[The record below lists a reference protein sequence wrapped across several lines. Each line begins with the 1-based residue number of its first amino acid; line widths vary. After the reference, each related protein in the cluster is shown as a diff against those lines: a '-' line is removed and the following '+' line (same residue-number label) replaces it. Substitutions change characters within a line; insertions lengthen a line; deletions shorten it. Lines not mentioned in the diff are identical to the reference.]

1 MMAAA
6 SRNTPVTPATRAG
19 AGAAVTS
26 RPTDSPLVAATIV
39 ENTAPASGTPDV
51 WPSVRDR
58 ASSPEAIPRRCRGAA
73 PITALLF
80 GELNI
85 PTPMPS
91 GAMRTMKPSGPM
103 PAVMAGHSLG
113 EYSALVCA
121 GALPFAQAVQ
131 LVRQRGEYMQ
141 QAVPLGTGAMAAVL
155 GLERAAVEA
164 ACAAA
169 CTADEIVAVA
179 NYNAPLQSVVA
190 GHTAAVARAGSAAQ
204 AAGAKRVVTLPVS
217 APFHC
222 SLMRPAADALAPAL
236 AAAHITP
243 PAIPVINNVDVAAA
257 SEPEAIRDALI
268 RQIYSPV
275 RWVEVIEAMA
285 ARGVTRVVE
294 CGPGKVLAGLTKRI
308 CSELDSLFVQD
319 PASLRQALAALA

>member
-1 MMAAA
+1 MTLALVFPGQGSQSVGMLAELAGEFPQVEQTFAEA
-6 SRNTPVTPATRAG
+6 SEALGYDLWQLVCSGPESELQLT
-19 AGAAVTS
+19 AVTQPAMLS
-26 RPTDSPLVAATIV
+26 AGVAVWRVWQA
-39 ENTAPASGTPDV
+39 AGGPA
-51 WPSVRDR
+51 
-58 ASSPEAIPRRCRGAA
+58 
-73 PITALLF
+73 
-80 GELNI
+80 
-85 PTPMPS
+85 
-91 GAMRTMKPSGPM
+91 

-169 CTADEIVAVA
+169 CSADEIVAVA
-179 NYNAPLQSVVA
+179 NYNAPLQSVIA

-222 SLMRPAADALAPAL
+222 SLMRPAAEALAPAI

-243 PAIPVINNVDVAAA
+243 PAIPVINNVDVAAVSDPA
-257 SEPEAIRDALI
+257 AIRDALL

-308 CSELDSLFVQD
+308 AGELDSLFVQD
-319 PASLRQALAALA
+319 PASLRQTLAALA